1 MGVTTIDI
9 DGFETATF
17 NGSDVFA
24 VASQNFSYAIDGT
37 GYAGINDLTNGA
49 GMLFISRT
57 TELNY
62 DLATAYTFTGTND
75 STTFSTTLGDLI
87 TTGASANATFTAAL
101 ATVPEPS
108 ALALLGLGARRR
120 MA

>member
-1 MGVTTIDI
+1 
-9 DGFETATF
+9 
-17 NGSDVFA
+17 
-24 VASQNFSYAIDGT
+24 
-37 GYAGINDLTNGA
+37 
-49 GMLFISRT
+49 MLFISRT

-87 TTGASANATFTAAL
+87 MTGASGNATFTAAL

-108 ALALLGLGARRR
+108 ALALLGLGAAGPRRPPPHGLILASLTFCLTHLLRQRRR
-120 MA
+120 RTRGVASLVYGALHEPSSRQNG